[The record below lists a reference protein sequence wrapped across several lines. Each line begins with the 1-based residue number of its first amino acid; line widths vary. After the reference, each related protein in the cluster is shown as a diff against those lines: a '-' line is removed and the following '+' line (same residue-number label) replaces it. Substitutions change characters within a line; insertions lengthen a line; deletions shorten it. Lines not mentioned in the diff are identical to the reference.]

1 MQHKFRI
8 EIEDDEVIEIV
19 VVVTQRKFQR
29 VNGKSRTY
37 TNSVLRTQL

>member
-29 VNGKSRTY
+29 VDGKSGTY